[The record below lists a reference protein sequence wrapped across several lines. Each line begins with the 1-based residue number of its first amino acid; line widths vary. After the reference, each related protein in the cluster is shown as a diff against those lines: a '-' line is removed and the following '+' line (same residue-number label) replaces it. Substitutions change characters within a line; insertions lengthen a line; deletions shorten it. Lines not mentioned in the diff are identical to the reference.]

1 MTVSNTQ
8 FAKNLILWRHAD
20 AELCA
25 PGQTDMAR
33 PLTAKGLKQ
42 SRTMTLWLK
51 QYLPKNT
58 VVLVSPALRALQT
71 AEALDGKVVI
81 EDVFQPESSLAEI
94 LRYLQQHT
102 AENILL
108 VGHQPWLGELVATL
122 LGLGSAPVS
131 VKKGAVWWLRLRQQG
146 ESSYQL
152 FSVQTPQLLD

>member
-1 MTVSNTQ
+1 MPDTQ
-8 FAKNLILWRHAD
+8 LVKNVILWRHAD

-42 SRTMTLWLK
+42 SRAMAQWLQ

-71 AEALDGKVVI
+71 AEALNGKVII
-81 EDVFQPESSLAEI
+81 EDVFQPDTRLTEVLA
-94 LRYLQQHT
+94 YLHQHT
-102 AENILL
+102 AENVLI
-108 VGHQPWLGELVATL
+108 VGHQPWLGELVAAL
-122 LGLGSAPVS
+122 LCLGDTPAVS

-146 ESSYQL
+146 GSTYQL